1 MVTKLMNSISWEL
14 LTKNGCLNPY
24 EKLGRSNL
32 YDWFTDRREVKAKY
46 AHLIKLNTRVQM
58 RKWNLPILENYLV
71 S

>member
-24 EKLGRSNL
+24 EKLGKSSL

-46 AHLIKLNTRVQM
+46 AHLIELNT
-58 RKWNLPILENYLV
+58 
-71 S
+71 